1 MKQLGTTWST
11 STRARFAFAGLSVGL
26 LLLTVIPYLFGYW
39 SSPPDRRFMGILIN
53 VPDTAQYFSWA
64 RESAQAVLIDNKLTP
79 EVGTPVY
86 FNLFWFVVG
95 RLGIVL
101 GPESA
106 RELARIV
113 AGLAYLTAIYV
124 LARLFLATPL
134 QRWIGVLVAVL
145 GGGFGWLLVVHKYL
159 TRSPEVAFPL
169 ALNVYESN
177 TFVSVLAFPHQSM
190 AMALLLASVGLTVV
204 AFEANRLTPALV
216 AGLLALLL
224 GLQHGYDL
232 LTVYAVAGCTGLVLA
247 ARYRGWQRA
256 RPVLVAAIICAPS
269 VPAAL
274 YLAYITRQSP
284 IWRGV
289 LAQYGNAG
297 IYTPDPLGLLVVLGL
312 PALVVLFALPVYLRV
327 GSRRGFLKVIL
338 GSRPRDVILWSW
350 VFAGCALVYVP
361 TDFQIKL
368 LGGWHVPLAFLAS
381 RSVVAG
387 SAALLTRL
395 RKSDIRVRPALIGAL
410 FVLAVVPTNV
420 YFYAWRLVDLDRHT
434 YPYYLRA
441 DDLRAMQW
449 LEANSDPSDVV
460 LSSVTIGQY
469 IPSVSGNKAFLAHWA
484 QTLEYFQKRALVSA
498 FFNPATT
505 ESARLVTLA
514 TYGVGWVFW
523 SQSERDLGGFDPAA
537 EPYLDE
543 VFATPDARVFRVN
556 RAAIESVSATT
567 NH

>member
-1 MKQLGTTWST
+1 MTSLWAPSSR
-11 STRARFAFAGLSVGL
+11 STRAWLTFAGLSAGL
-26 LLLTVIPYLFGYW
+26 LLLTAFPYLFGYW

-53 VPDTAQYFSWA
+53 VSDTAQYFSWA

-95 RLGIVL
+95 RLGILV
-101 GPESA
+101 GPETA
-106 RELARIV
+106 RELARVV
-113 AGLAYLTAIYV
+113 AGFAYLTAIYM
-124 LARLFLATPL
+124 LAGLFLATPL
-134 QRWIGVLVAVL
+134 QRWVGLLVAVL
-145 GGGFGWLLVVHKYL
+145 GGGLGWLLVVHKL
-159 TRSPEVAFPL
+159 ITHSPDVAFPL

-190 AMALLLASVGLTVV
+190 AMALLLASVGLAVV
-204 AFEANRLTPALV
+204 AFETNRLMPALV
-216 AGLLALLL
+216 AGLLVLLL

-232 LTVYAVAGCTGLVLA
+232 LTVYAVSGCAGLVLA

-256 RPVLVAAIICAPS
+256 RPVLLAAIICGPS
-269 VPAAL
+269 IPAAL
-274 YLAYITRQSP
+274 YLAYITHQSP

-312 PALVVLFALPVYLRV
+312 PALVVLCAWPLYLRAAW
-327 GSRRGFLKVIL
+327 RRGFVKVIL
-338 GSRPRDVILWSW
+338 EARPREVILWSW
-350 VFAGCALVYVP
+350 LLAGCALVYLP

-368 LGGWHVPLAFLAS
+368 LGGWHIPLAFLAS
-381 RSVVAG
+381 RWVAAG
-387 SAALLTRL
+387 SAALSIRL
-395 RKSDIRVRPALIGAL
+395 RRFDIDVRPTLIGVL

-420 YFYAWRLVDLDRHT
+420 YFYAWRLVDLDRHA

-449 LEANSDPSDVV
+449 LEANSDPTDVV

-498 FFNPATT
+498 FFNPATA
-505 ESARLVTLA
+505 ESVRLGTLT

-523 SQSERDLGGFDPAA
+523 SQSERELGEFDPAA
-537 EPYLDE
+537 EPYLEE
-543 VFATPDARVFRVN
+543 VFATTHARVFRVN
-556 RAAIESVSATT
+556 RTTIDSASATRSR
-567 NH
+567 